1 MREGLDQWPFVLAA
15 YGVTVCVLALLI
27 GWSMLTMRAAER
39 RREESRSQGA
49 SRR

>member
-27 GWSMLTMRAAER
+27 GWSVLSMQAAER
-39 RREESRSQGA
+39 RRKESRSDRA
-49 SRR
+49 ARR